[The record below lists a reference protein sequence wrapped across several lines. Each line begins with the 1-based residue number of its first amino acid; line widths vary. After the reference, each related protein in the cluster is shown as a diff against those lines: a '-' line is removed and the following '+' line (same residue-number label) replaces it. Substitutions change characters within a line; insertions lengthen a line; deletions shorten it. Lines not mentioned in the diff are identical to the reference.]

1 LNTLNRVFENEI
13 NIRFQN
19 YYLPSNLSYQ
29 FMQSNSKP
37 TKMNICKPFRLID
50 FKTFDE
56 TLNAVK
62 TGMVGN
68 AADDSSDSDQST
80 DSGKRQFMVQMFGV
94 NEQGNTCSIIVT
106 DFKPFFFLH
115 VGDTS
120 SDWTSGNGRP
130 WDQSVANA
138 FMRDLYV
145 KSGVKW
151 LESQVESAR
160 LVDHHK
166 LYGFSAGKKD
176 RFIQV
181 TFHNQGAFNRM
192 KNMWYRKDANGSRR
206 LITLPFRGT
215 DVSIYE
221 SNIPPLLRYFHIK
234 NVSPSGWVN
243 VQYNR
248 AYKPTN
254 KSTTCTFEC
263 ICLSSQV
270 LPLPEKETRV
280 PYKIMSFD
288 IEASSSHGDF
298 PLPQKTYKKL
308 AQHLVDAFFKYSECA
323 KTVSPETVVD
333 LIRQVVIAGFGYGT
347 FEDVDLVYPK
357 RVPTESR
364 VLSTIE
370 LLLKTPLQNMHK
382 IKTED
387 EEDKTAILTIGAMFD
402 KMRNADKFV
411 NGGGVAKGDGSD
423 DDSDAGGEDADC
435 AEEDA
440 VSEYDDDD
448 NYSMEYESS
457 VKVAKNCSIIDLLLS
472 DKYNRDA
479 KITRVDEALTQLFPP
494 LKGDEVT
501 FIGSTFMRCGE
512 PEPYLNHCF
521 VVGTCDPVEGACI
534 ETATTERE
542 MLMQWTDLVNSE
554 NPDIIIGYNIFGFD
568 YEFMFRRAIEND
580 CTKTFLLLS
589 RKIGEMCVKD
599 QGFHKDAPIDIEHTT
614 IALASGDYDLKFIKM
629 TGRLQVD
636 MYMYLRREYNFG
648 SYKLDDMA
656 SYFISDDIK
665 RIEVVHDGHEQM
677 QPVTHLYPNGE
688 MQTVTHLYPNG
699 EMQTV
704 THLYSKNLMGLHV
717 GDFIHVEIT
726 SFTSD
731 YYAGGQK
738 FIVEDILRDQPLDE
752 KTRTNIIVIKGDHS
766 ELRSYKS
773 IKWGMAKDDV
783 TPQDI
788 FRLTNGTASDRARV
802 AKYCLQDCNL
812 VHHLMNKTD
821 VLTGYVEMSSICS
834 VPISFLVF
842 RGQGIKL
849 TSYVAKK
856 CRAKDTL
863 MPDLEKSGGNEG
875 YEGAIVLPPK
885 CSMYMD
891 NPVACVDYASLY
903 PSSMI
908 SQNFSH
914 DSKVWTREY
923 DLEGKLLR
931 QTGEIDRN
939 TGKYKYDELPGYEYI
954 DIEFDTFRYVRRTP
968 TSAATKTKCG
978 KKVCRWAQFPDSR
991 KGIMPSILEE
1001 LLKARSDT
1009 RKKAKTE
1016 PDPFMQNVLDKRQLG
1031 YKVTANSLYGQCG
1044 AKTSSF
1050 YEKDVAASTTAT
1062 GRMMII
1068 YARRIIEE
1076 VYGNR
1081 EYDTECHGP
1090 VLTKAEYVYG
1100 DSVASYTPVYVR
1112 VNEGPLTVCTIESL
1126 AEKYGTP
1133 VGWVKCEEPGK
1144 QSKEFC
1150 EMREGIETWTDKG
1163 WTRLHRVIRHTL
1175 ASHKKMI
1182 RVLTHTGLVD
1192 VTDDHSLLREDGT
1205 EISPKEVKVG
1215 DSLMHGSLPGSISKP
1230 SDISENEAKIMG
1242 FFFGDGSCGEYSC
1255 PSGKKC
1261 SWALNNASMERIE
1274 YYLGLCREVYPD
1286 YDWVYMDTIQ
1296 SSGVYKIS
1304 PRNSSYGSIVDF
1316 VKMYREKLYN
1326 GNAKVIPNEI
1336 MDSPENIRRAFWQ
1349 GLYDADGDKDVNG
1362 YCRIDQKNQIS
1373 AAHIAWLAQSIG
1385 YKTSINTRSDKDN
1398 IYRITMT
1405 TKKQRLSPDAIK
1417 KMHEIPYEGYVYDL
1431 TTDNHHFAAGIGNLI
1446 VHNTDSVFFTF
1457 NLEDPKTGEKVRGP
1471 KALEMTI
1478 EIAQDAA
1485 ALCTRFL
1492 KPPMELSYEKTL
1504 MPFILLKKKR
1514 YVGMLY
1520 ETDPKKG
1527 KLKYMGLSIKRR
1539 DSCDYLKDV
1548 YGGILNILMKEND
1561 IMKSVEFLNRCLE
1574 ELVAG
1579 RVPMD
1584 KLTITRAL
1592 SSYYKNPQTIAHRVL
1607 ADRIGK
1613 RDPGNKPKPG
1623 DRLKFVFFE
1632 NPAAKLQGEKIEL
1645 PEYIV
1650 SEHLKIDYAHY
1661 ITRQLMKPLQQLY
1674 GLGLEQIWEHQK
1686 KQLAIRTHKK
1696 DVADLRKRFPDQE
1709 TFAKKHDDFC
1719 SKKVKPLL
1727 FDKWLVQLQ
1736 NKKDHAR
1743 EITGFFKPLKT

>member
-1 LNTLNRVFENEI
+1 MN
-13 NIRFQN
+13 Q
-19 YYLPSNLSYQ
+19 
-29 FMQSNSKP
+29 KP
-37 TKMNICKPFRLID
+37 TKMNAGKAFRLID

-56 TLNAVK
+56 TLSTIKSGSGGSPEQSSEEEVSVS
-62 TGMVGN
+62 GS
-68 AADDSSDSDQST
+68 DSSQT
-80 DSGKRQFMVQMFGV
+80 YEPRKFMIQMFGV
-94 NEQGNTCSIIVT
+94 NEQGQTCSITVH
-106 DFKPFFFLH
+106 DFSPFFFLR
-115 VGDTS
+115 VGD
-120 SDWTSGNGRP
+120 D
-130 WDQSVANA
+130 WDQGTVNA
-138 FMRDLYV
+138 FMRELYAS
-145 KSGVKW
+145 SGLKW
-151 LESQVESAR
+151 LEKQVESAQI
-160 LVDHHK
+160 VQYHK

-176 RFIQV
+176 RFIQII
-181 TFHNQGAFNRM
+181 FNNQNAFNRM
-192 KNMWYRKDANGSRR
+192 KGLWYKKDANGNRR
-206 LITLPFRGT
+206 LITIPFRGIR
-215 DVSIYE
+215 VEIYE
-221 SNIPPLLRYFHIK
+221 SNIPPLLRYFHLK

-243 VQYNR
+243 VLFNR
-248 AYKPTN
+248 AYKPSAR
-254 KSTTCTFEC
+254 STTCTYEYVC
-263 ICLSSQV
+263 SHKHV
-270 LPLPEKETRV
+270 LALPEKETRV

-308 AQHLVDAFFKYSECA
+308 AQSLVDAFLRNFAVPDAAAPSMVA
-323 KTVSPETVVD
+323 Q
-333 LIRQVVIAGFGYGT
+333 LIKKVIAAAFAYDS
-347 FEDVDLVYPK
+347 FDDVDLVYPK
-357 RVPTESR
+357 RPPSKQR
-364 VLSTIE
+364 VLNTIDI
-370 LLLKTPLQNMHK
+370 LLQTPLLNVDK
-382 IKTED
+382 IRVDDED
-387 EEDKTAILTIGAMFD
+387 EDKSRLLTIGALFD
-402 KMRNADKFV
+402 KLRADKNFGS
-411 NGGGVAKGDGSD
+411 GGGGGGEDSD
-423 DDSDAGGEDADC
+423 DDSVVADLDIGGADE
-435 AEEDA
+435 AEEESA
-440 VSEYDDDD
+440 SGMGPTAAEYQSEIRVSKTCT
-448 NYSMEYESS
+448 
-457 VKVAKNCSIIDLLLS
+457 VIDLLVS
-472 DKYNRDA
+472 DKYTRDA
-479 KITRVDEALTQLFPP
+479 KITRIDEALTRLFPA

-501 FIGSTFMRCGE
+501 FVGSTFMRYGE
-512 PEPYLNHCF
+512 PEPYLNHCL
-521 VVGTCDPVEGACI
+521 VVGSCDAVEGAVI
-534 ETATTERE
+534 ESAETERE
-542 MLMQWTDLVNSE
+542 LLVRWTEMVGKE

-568 YEFMFRRAIEND
+568 YEFMFRRALETG
-580 CTKTFLLLS
+580 CERLFLNLS
-589 RKIGEMCVKD
+589 RRIGELCVKESFAKPGD
-599 QGFHKDAPIDIEHTT
+599 SNPPPLDIEHTT
-614 IALASGDYDLKFIKM
+614 IALASGDYDLKYIKM
-629 TGRLQVD
+629 AGRLQID

-665 RIEVVHDGHEQM
+665 RVEVVYDADVADGTDEGAE
-677 QPVTHLYPNGE
+677 PF
-688 MQTVTHLYPNG
+688 
-699 EMQTV
+699 

-731 YYAGGQK
+731 YYADGRK
-738 FIVEDILRDQPLDE
+738 FVVERILLDQPLDDS
-752 KTRTNIIVIKGDHS
+752 KPADDNKNRINVIVIRGNHS
-766 ELRSYKS
+766 GLCAHKN

-788 FRLTNGTASDRARV
+788 FRLTKGDAMDRARV
-802 AKYCLQDCNL
+802 AKYCIQDCNL
-812 VHHLMNKTD
+812 VHHLLNKVD

-923 DLEGKLLR
+923 DLDGKLLKER
-931 QTGEIDRN
+931 GEKCDDPKDPQY
-939 TGKYKYDELPGYEYI
+939 GKYKYDELPGYQYI
-954 DIEFDTFRYVRRTP
+954 DIEFDTFRYVRKTP
-968 TSAATKTKCG
+968 TSAAVKTKCG
-978 KKVCRWAQFPDSR
+978 KMVCRWAQFPDNK

-1062 GRMMII
+1062 GRMMIT

-1076 VYGNR
+1076 VYGNYV
-1081 EYDTECHGP
+1081 YDTQSHGP

-1112 VNEGPLTVCTIESL
+1112 TMDGPLDICTIESL
-1126 AEKYGTP
+1126 AEKYG
-1133 VGWVKCEEPGK
+1133 VESGWRQCLEPGK
-1144 QSKEFC
+1144 QTKEVC
-1150 EMREGIETWTDKG
+1150 EMREGVLTWTERG
-1163 WTRLHRVIRHTL
+1163 WTRLHRVIRHAL
-1175 ASHKKMI
+1175 APHKKMV

-1205 EISPKEVKVG
+1205 EISPNQARIGTRLLHSHIPIANIPREEIVNKE
-1215 DSLMHGSLPGSISKP
+1215 
-1230 SDISENEAKIMG
+1230 
-1242 FFFGDGSCGEYSC
+1242 CEYFS
-1255 PSGKKC
+1255 
-1261 SWALNNASMERIE
+1261 N
-1274 YYLGLCREVYPD
+1274 
-1286 YDWVYMDTIQ
+1286 DWVYLSTLAAVARRSGMQFRIAESEEDGNGNSVFSLKTQHQFSNTTNEIQ
-1296 SSGVYKIS
+1296 SM
-1304 PRNSSYGSIVDF
+1304 R
-1316 VKMYREKLYN
+1316 
-1326 GNAKVIPNEI
+1326 
-1336 MDSPENIRRAFWQ
+1336 
-1349 GLYDADGDKDVNG
+1349 
-1362 YCRIDQKNQIS
+1362 
-1373 AAHIAWLAQSIG
+1373 
-1385 YKTSINTRSDKDN
+1385 
-1398 IYRITMT
+1398 
-1405 TKKQRLSPDAIK
+1405 
-1417 KMHEIPYEGYVYDL
+1417 EIPYAGYVYDL
-1431 TTDNHHFAAGIGNLI
+1431 TTENHHFSAGIGNI
-1446 VHNTDSVFFTF
+1446 VVHNTDSVFFTF

-1574 ELVAG
+1574 ELVQG

-1632 NPAAKLQGEKIEL
+1632 NPAAKLQGDKIEL

-1650 SEHLKIDYAHY
+1650 SENLKIDYTHY

-1674 GLGLEQIWEHQK
+1674 GLGLEQIWENQK
-1686 KQLAIRTHKK
+1686 KPLAIKSHKK
-1696 DVADLRKRFPDQE
+1696 EIGELRKKYPDQE
-1709 TFAKKHDDFC
+1709 TFAKKHDEFC

-1727 FDKWLVQLQ
+1727 FDKWLMQIQ
-1736 NKKDHAR
+1736 NQKNNAR
-1743 EITGFFKPLKT
+1743 DISTFFIRTNPA

>member
-1 LNTLNRVFENEI
+1 
-13 NIRFQN
+13 
-19 YYLPSNLSYQ
+19 
-29 FMQSNSKP
+29 
-37 TKMNICKPFRLID
+37 MNVGKPFRLID
-50 FKTFDE
+50 FKTFDA
-56 TLNAVK
+56 TLSYVK
-62 TGMVGN
+62 YGIQSGSEG
-68 AADDSSDSDQST
+68 DDSSAEQQV
-80 DSGKRQFMVQMFGV
+80 KEPNVFMIQMFGV
-94 NEQGNTCSIIVT
+94 NEQGQTCSITVH
-106 DFKPFFFLH
+106 DFNPFFFVR
-115 VGDTS
+115 VGDN
-120 SDWTSGNGRP
+120 WTQAHANSFLQNLCVTNKMP
-130 WDQSVANA
+130 WLQKQIV
-138 FMRDLYV
+138 
-145 KSGVKW
+145 
-151 LESQVESAR
+151 SATI
-160 LVDHHK
+160 VQYNK

-176 RFIQV
+176 RFIQIV
-181 TFHNQGAFNRM
+181 FKNQNAFNRL
-192 KNMWYRKDANGSRR
+192 KGLWYKKDAAGNRR
-206 LITLPFRGT
+206 LIRVPFADT
-215 DVSIYE
+215 YTEIYE
-221 SNIPPLLRYFHIK
+221 SNIPPLLRFFHLK

-243 VQYNR
+243 IMFNR
-248 AYKPTN
+248 AHKTSPQ
-254 KSTTCTFEC
+254 TTSCTYEYV
-263 ICLSSQV
+263 SSQKHIAAI
-270 LPLPEKETRV
+270 PDKETRV

-298 PLPQKTYKKL
+298 PLPQKTYKRL
-308 AQHLVDAFFKYSECA
+308 AQSLVDIFLKNFADTKTANPATVAALIKRVMATAFGQA
-323 KTVSPETVVD
+323 TLD
-333 LIRQVVIAGFGYGT
+333 
-347 FEDVDLVYPK
+347 DVDLVYPK
-357 RVPTESR
+357 RTPTKER
-364 VLSTIE
+364 IANLVEI
-370 LLLKTPLQNMHK
+370 LLNTPLDDM
-382 IKTED
+382 D
-387 EEDKTAILTIGAMFD
+387 RLEEDGEDKKQLLSIGAIFD
-402 KMRNADKFV
+402 KMRTAEA
-411 NGGGVAKGDGSD
+411 GGGGGED
-423 DDSDAGGEDADC
+423 DDSDAEAEAEALDDAD
-435 AEEDA
+435 EDSRGGGGGGYR
-440 VSEYDDDD
+440 SEVRV
-448 NYSMEYESS
+448 ERT
-457 VKVAKNCSIIDLLLS
+457 CTIIDLLIS
-472 DKYNRDA
+472 EKYTRDA
-479 KITRVDEALTQLFPP
+479 KITRVDEALTLLFPP

-501 FIGSTFMRCGE
+501 FVGSTFMLCGE
-512 PEPYLNHCF
+512 KEPYMNHCF
-521 VVGTCDPVEGACI
+521 AVGDCDPVDGAVI
-534 ETATTERE
+534 ETAKTERE
-542 MLMQWTDLVNSE
+542 MLIRWTELVCRE

-568 YEFMFRRAIEND
+568 YEFMFRRAMETG
-580 CTKTFLLLS
+580 CERAFLQLS
-589 RKIGEMCVKD
+589 RKLGEMCIKESFARE
-599 QGFHKDAPIDIEHTT
+599 GEREAPLDIEHTT
-614 IALASGDYDLKFIKM
+614 IALASGDYDLKYIKM
-629 TGRLQVD
+629 SGRLQVD

-665 RIEVVHDGHEQM
+665 QLRVVHDSDGSIE
-677 QPVTHLYPNGE
+677 
-688 MQTVTHLYPNG
+688 
-699 EMQTV
+699 

-717 GDFIHVEIT
+717 GDFIHIEIT

-738 FIVEDILRDQPLDE
+738 FIVQDIMLNQPLDAE
-752 KTRTNIIVIKGDHS
+752 NPDGPKTNVVVIKGDHS
-766 ELRSYKS
+766 ALNGHKN

-783 TPQDI
+783 SPQDI
-788 FRLTNGTASDRARV
+788 FRLSKGTAAEKARV
-802 AKYCLQDCNL
+802 AKYCIQDCNL
-812 VHHLMNKTD
+812 VHHLLNKVD

-863 MPDLEKSGGNEG
+863 MPDLEKSGANEG

-923 DLEGKLLR
+923 DLEGNLIGE
-931 QTGEIDRN
+931 TGEKDPK
-939 TGKYKYDELPGYEYI
+939 TGLYKYDNLPEFQYI
-954 DIEFDTFRYVRRTP
+954 DIEFDTFRYVRKTP
-968 TSAATKTKCG
+968 TSAAVKTKCG
-978 KKVCRWAQFPDSR
+978 KKVCRWAQFPDR

-1044 AKTSSF
+1044 AKTSTF

-1076 VYGNR
+1076 VYGDY
-1081 EYDTECHGP
+1081 EYDTKCYGP

-1112 VNEGPLTVCTIESL
+1112 LDGSDLDICTIESL
-1126 AEKYGTP
+1126 AEKYGTGR
-1133 VGWVKCEEPGK
+1133 GWVKCEEPGK
-1144 QSKEFC
+1144 QTKEFC
-1150 EMREGIETWTDKG
+1150 EMRPGIETWTEKG
-1163 WTRLHRVIRHTL
+1163 WTKLHRVIRHAL
-1175 ASHKKMI
+1175 ASHKKMV

-1205 EISPKEVKVG
+1205 EVSPKEVKVG
-1215 DSLMHGSLPGSISKP
+1215 TPLLHSHIDWSCSSYSDFSKY
-1230 SDISENEAKIMG
+1230 SN
-1242 FFFGDGSCGEYSC
+1242 DGIYYSNDWVNLATIAAAAQQN
-1255 PSGKKC
+1255 G
-1261 SWALNNASMERIE
+1261 LQIRIE
-1274 YYLGLCREVYPD
+1274 VHYGSVFSLKIQKQFNHNTPTTE
-1286 YDWVYMDTIQ
+1286 IQ
-1296 SSGVYKIS
+1296 SI
-1304 PRNSSYGSIVDF
+1304 
-1316 VKMYREKLYN
+1316 RE
-1326 GNAKVIPNEI
+1326 
-1336 MDSPENIRRAFWQ
+1336 
-1349 GLYDADGDKDVNG
+1349 
-1362 YCRIDQKNQIS
+1362 
-1373 AAHIAWLAQSIG
+1373 IA
-1385 YKTSINTRSDKDN
+1385 
-1398 IYRITMT
+1398 
-1405 TKKQRLSPDAIK
+1405 
-1417 KMHEIPYEGYVYDL
+1417 YEGHVYDL
-1431 TTDNHHFAAGIGNLI
+1431 TTENHHFAAGIGNLI

-1457 NLEDPKTGEKVRGP
+1457 NLEDPKTGEKVRGQ

-1574 ELVAG
+1574 ELVQG

-1584 KLTITRAL
+1584 KLAITRAL

-1632 NPAAKLQGEKIEL
+1632 NPDAKLQGDKIEL

-1650 SEHLKIDYAHY
+1650 ANGLKIDYAHY
-1661 ITRQLMKPLQQLY
+1661 IVRQLMKPMQQLY
-1674 GLGLEQIWEHQK
+1674 GLGLEQIWEKQK
-1686 KQLAIRTHKK
+1686 KPLAIRTHKK
-1696 DVADLRKRFPDQE
+1696 EVQELRKKFPDQE

-1727 FDKWLVQLQ
+1727 FDKWLNQLQ
-1736 NKKDHAR
+1736 NQRNNLQD
-1743 EITGFFKPLKT
+1743 ISSFFIKSK

>member
-1 LNTLNRVFENEI
+1 MQLN
-13 NIRFQN
+13 
-19 YYLPSNLSYQ
+19 SNTS
-29 FMQSNSKP
+29 
-37 TKMNICKPFRLID
+37 KMNASKVIICKPFRLID

-62 TGMVGN
+62 TGTTCGGS
-68 AADDSSDSDQST
+68 DDSDSETSVS
-80 DSGKRQFMVQMFGV
+80 SGENKRQFMVQMFGV

-115 VGDTS
+115 VGD
-120 SDWTSGNGRP
+120 N

-138 FMRDLYV
+138 FMRDLYA

-151 LESQVESAR
+151 LESQVDSAR

-192 KNMWYRKDANGSRR
+192 KNLWYRKDANGSRK
-206 LITLPFRGT
+206 LITLPFRGIE
-215 DVSIYE
+215 VSIYE

-234 NVSPSGWVN
+234 NISPSGWVN

-308 AQHLVDAFFKYSECA
+308 AQHLVDALFRHSEYA
-323 KTVSPETVVD
+323 KTISPEIVADLVRHVV
-333 LIRQVVIAGFGYGT
+333 VAGFGYGT
-347 FEDVDLVYPK
+347 FDDVDIVYPK

-364 VLSTIE
+364 VKNTIE

-382 IKTED
+382 IQTD
-387 EEDKTAILTIGAMFD
+387 DTEDKTALLTIGAMFD
-402 KMRNADKFV
+402 KMRNSDKNA
-411 NGGGVAKGDGSD
+411 NGGGGGAKGDGSD
-423 DDSDAGGEDADC
+423 DESDAGDAD
-435 AEEDA
+435 EPDEPDYEDE
-440 VSEYDDDD
+440 SDYF
-448 NYSMEYESS
+448 MTYESS
-457 VKVAKNCSIIDLLLS
+457 VKVAKDCTIIDLLLS

-501 FIGSTFMRCGE
+501 FIGSTFMRYGE

-568 YEFMFRRAIEND
+568 YEFMFRRALEND

-599 QGFHKDAPIDIEHTT
+599 NGFQYIGAASKNNATRKDSPMDIEHTT

-665 RIEVVHDGHEQM
+665 RVEIVHETNDGHDSS
-677 QPVTHLYPNGE
+677 
-688 MQTVTHLYPNG
+688 NG

-766 ELRSYKS
+766 ALRSHKS

-788 FRLTNGTASDRARV
+788 FRLTKGTASDRARV

-856 CRAKDTL
+856 CRAKNTL

-939 TGKYKYDELPGYEYI
+939 TGKYRYDELPGYEYI
-954 DIEFDTFRYVRRTP
+954 DIEFDTFRYVRKTP
-968 TSAATKTKCG
+968 TSAAVKTKCG

-1100 DSVASYTPVYVR
+1100 DSVANYTPVYVR

-1163 WTRLHRVIRHTL
+1163 WTRLHRVIRHAL

-1215 DSLMHGSLPGSISKP
+1215 TKLLH
-1230 SDISENEAKIMG
+1230 
-1242 FFFGDGSCGEYSC
+1242 C
-1255 PSGKKC
+1255 
-1261 SWALNNASMERIE
+1261 
-1274 YYLGLCREVYPD
+1274 
-1286 YDWVYMDTIQ
+1286 
-1296 SSGVYKIS
+1296 
-1304 PRNSSYGSIVDF
+1304 
-1316 VKMYREKLYN
+1316 KMPIN
-1326 GNAKVIPNEI
+1326 
-1336 MDSPENIRRAFWQ
+1336 ENIYVQ
-1349 GLYDADGDKDVNG
+1349 NELKYDTQLEAAKAYVHLQCSKMITETIGGKFKFVN
-1362 YCRIDQKNQIS
+1362 RP
-1373 AAHIAWLAQSIG
+1373 IASLESNRVLGIR
-1385 YKTSINTRSDKDN
+1385 KI
-1398 IYRITMT
+1398 
-1405 TKKQRLSPDAIK
+1405 
-1417 KMHEIPYEGYVYDL
+1417 HYEGYVYDL

-1520 ETDPKKG
+1520 ETDPRKG

-1709 TFAKKHDDFC
+1709 VFAKKHDDFC

-1736 NKKDHAR
+1736 NQKDHAR
-1743 EITGFFKPLKT
+1743 EITGFFKPMKK

>member
-1 LNTLNRVFENEI
+1 
-13 NIRFQN
+13 
-19 YYLPSNLSYQ
+19 
-29 FMQSNSKP
+29 
-37 TKMNICKPFRLID
+37 MNVGKPFRLID
-50 FKTFDE
+50 FKTFDD

-62 TGMVGN
+62 SGGSS
-68 AADDSSDSDQST
+68 DSSDPESAEDEDVS
-80 DSGKRQFMVQMFGV
+80 SSSSRQFMVQMFGV
-94 NEQGNTCSIIVT
+94 NEQGQTCSIIVH

-115 VGDTS
+115 VGD
-120 SDWTSGNGRP
+120 N
-130 WDQSVANA
+130 WDQSTANA
-138 FMRDLYV
+138 FMRDLYA
-145 KSGVKW
+145 KSSVKW
-151 LESQVESAR
+151 LKTQVESVK

-166 LYGFSAGKKD
+166 LYGFSAGKKE
-176 RFIQV
+176 RFIQIV
-181 TFHNQGAFNRM
+181 FNNQNAFNRM
-192 KNMWYRKDANGSRR
+192 KNMWYHKDTAGNRR
-206 LITLPFRGT
+206 LITHPYRGT
-215 DVSIYE
+215 EVSIYE

-234 NVSPSGWVN
+234 NISPSGWVS

-248 AYKPTN
+248 AYKPST
-254 KSTTCTFEC
+254 KSTTCTFEF
-263 ICLSSQV
+263 ICSSSQ
-270 LPLPEKETRV
+270 LSPLPEKETRV

-308 AQHLVDAFFKYSECA
+308 AQHLVDAFLRNFSDA
-323 KTVSPETVVD
+323 RSASPDMVAT
-333 LIRQVVIAGFGYGT
+333 LIKQVVLTGFGYAA
-347 FEDVDLVYPK
+347 FDDVDLVYPK
-357 RVPTESR
+357 RPPSKSR
-364 VLSTIE
+364 VDNTLEI
-370 LLLKTPLQNMHK
+370 LLKTPLDNMHK

-387 EEDKTAILTIGAMFD
+387 EEDKSKLLTIGAMFD
-402 KMRNADKFV
+402 KMRESDKFAAA
-411 NGGGVAKGDGSD
+411 GESD
-423 DDSDAGGEDADC
+423 DDSDAEKDPSRDRDQDPDPDPDQDEDYEDA
-435 AEEDA
+435 EEFA
-440 VSEYDDDD
+440 YQSAIKVS
-448 NYSMEYESS
+448 
-457 VKVAKNCSIIDLLLS
+457 KTCTIIDLLVS
-472 DKYNRDA
+472 DKYTRDA
-479 KITRVDEALTQLFPP
+479 KITRIDEALTQLLPP

-501 FIGSTFMRCGE
+501 FIGSTFMRYGDVD
-512 PEPYLNHCF
+512 PYLNHCF
-521 VVGTCDPVEGACI
+521 VVGSCDQVTGVQI
-534 ETATTERE
+534 ETAETERD
-542 MLMQWTDLVNSE
+542 MLVRWTSLVNTE

-568 YEFMFRRAIEND
+568 YEFMFRRAIETN
-580 CTKTFLLLS
+580 CTKLFLLLS
-589 RKIGEMCVKD
+589 RRVGELCVKD
-599 QGFHKDAPIDIEHTT
+599 ANYGNNSNPNSESAMDIEHTK
-614 IALASGDYDLKFIKM
+614 IALASGDYDLKYIKQ
-629 TGRLQVD
+629 TGRLQID

-665 RIEVVHDGHEQM
+665 RVEVVHDTADTNGSV
-677 QPVTHLYPNGE
+677 PAVVT
-688 MQTVTHLYPNG
+688 
-699 EMQTV
+699 

-731 YYAGGQK
+731 YYDGGKK
-738 FIVEDILRDQPLDE
+738 FVVADILLNQPADPLVVDGP
-752 KTRTNIIVIKGDHS
+752 KTNIIVICGDHS
-766 ELRSYKS
+766 ALRSHNN

-788 FRLTNGTASDRARV
+788 FRLTKGSAADRALI
-802 AKYCLQDCNL
+802 AKYCIQDCNL
-812 VHHLMNKTD
+812 VHHLMNKVD
-821 VLTGYVEMSSICS
+821 VLTGYVEMASICS

-923 DLEGKLLR
+923 DLDGTLLR
-931 QTGEIDRN
+931 ETGEKCWDKSDPRY
-939 TGKYKYDELPGYEYI
+939 GKYKYDELPEFEYI
-954 DIEFDTFRYVRRTP
+954 DIEFDTFKYVRKTP
-968 TSAATKTKCG
+968 TSAAVKTKCG
-978 KKVCRWAQFPDSR
+978 KKVCRWAQFPDSK

-1081 EYDTECHGP
+1081 EYDTKCHGP

-1112 VNEGPLTVCTIESL
+1112 STGDNMDICTIESL
-1126 AEKYGTP
+1126 AEKYGTER
-1133 VGWVKCEEPGK
+1133 GWVRSDEKGK

-1150 EMREGIETWTDKG
+1150 EMREGVETWTEKG

-1175 ASHKKMI
+1175 APHKKMM
-1182 RVLTHTGLVD
+1182 RVITDTGIVD
-1192 VTDDHSLLREDGT
+1192 VTDDHSLLLANGT
-1205 EISPKEVKVG
+1205 EISPKDVGVG
-1215 DSLMHGSLPGSISKP
+1215 DSLLHCTIDGDLNHNFKFEFDCEYFSNDWIYLSNLAVIAQQCGMGIR
-1230 SDISENEAKIMG
+1230 ISEE
-1242 FFFGDGSCGEYSC
+1242 GSVFS
-1255 PSGKKC
+1255 
-1261 SWALNNASMERIE
+1261 LNIHKRLNDEK
-1274 YYLGLCREVYPD
+1274 EV
-1286 YDWVYMDTIQ
+1286 
-1296 SSGVYKIS
+1296 
-1304 PRNSSYGSIVDF
+1304 
-1316 VKMYREKLYN
+1316 
-1326 GNAKVIPNEI
+1326 
-1336 MDSPENIRRAFWQ
+1336 
-1349 GLYDADGDKDVNG
+1349 DADNTAVK
-1362 YCRIDQKNQIS
+1362 S
-1373 AAHIAWLAQSIG
+1373 IA
-1385 YKTSINTRSDKDN
+1385 
-1398 IYRITMT
+1398 
-1405 TKKQRLSPDAIK
+1405 
-1417 KMHEIPYEGYVYDL
+1417 EIPYSGYVYDL
-1431 TTDNHHFAAGIGNLI
+1431 TTDNHHFSAGIGNMV

-1520 ETDPKKG
+1520 ETDPNKG

-1548 YGGILNILMKEND
+1548 YGGILNILMKENN
-1561 IMKSVEFLNRCLE
+1561 IIKSIEFLNRCLE

-1584 KLTITRAL
+1584 KLMITRAL

-1607 ADRIGK
+1607 ADRIAK

-1623 DRLKFVFFE
+1623 DRLKFVFFD
-1632 NPAAKLQGEKIEL
+1632 NPSAKLQGDKIEL
-1645 PEYIV
+1645 PEYIIAAN
-1650 SEHLKIDYAHY
+1650 LKIDYAHY

-1686 KQLAIRTHKK
+1686 KPHAIRDHKR
-1696 DVADLRKRFPDQE
+1696 DIADLRKKFPDQE
-1709 TFAKKHDDFC
+1709 IFAKKHDEFC

-1736 NKKDHAR
+1736 NKKDNAR
-1743 EITGFFKPLKT
+1743 EITGFFMPVKK

>member
-1 LNTLNRVFENEI
+1 
-13 NIRFQN
+13 
-19 YYLPSNLSYQ
+19 
-29 FMQSNSKP
+29 
-37 TKMNICKPFRLID
+37 MNISKPFRLID

-62 TGMVGN
+62 SGAPSGS
-68 AADDSSDSDQST
+68 DDSSSDGST
-80 DSGKRQFMVQMFGV
+80 TSNLRQFMVQMFGV
-94 NEQGNTCSIIVT
+94 NEQGQTCSIIVH

-115 VGDTS
+115 VGD
-120 SDWTSGNGRP
+120 N
-130 WDQSVANA
+130 WDQSVANG
-138 FMRDLYV
+138 FMRDLYA

-151 LESQVESAR
+151 LESQVESVR
-160 LVDHHK
+160 IVDHHK
-166 LYGFSAGKKD
+166 LYGFSAGKKE

-181 TFHNQGAFNRM
+181 TFHNQSAFNRM
-192 KNMWYRKDANGSRR
+192 KNLWYRKDQSGNRR
-206 LITLPFRGT
+206 LITQPFRG
-215 DVSIYE
+215 VEVAIYE

-254 KSTTCTFEC
+254 PSTTCTFEC
-263 ICLSSQV
+263 ICSSSQIA
-270 LPLPEKETRV
+270 PMPEKETRV

-308 AQHLVDAFFKYSECA
+308 AQHLVDAYFHMFSDSKS
-323 KTVSPETVVD
+323 VVVD
-333 LIRQVVIAGFGYGT
+333 SVSDLVRNVVMAGFDAT
-347 FEDVDLVYPK
+347 RESSNMTDDVDLVYPK
-357 RVPTESR
+357 RAPSKSR

-370 LLLKTPLQNMHK
+370 LLLKTPLDNMHK

-387 EEDKTAILTIGAMFD
+387 EEDKSKLLTIGAMFD
-402 KMRNADKFV
+402 KMRGGDKFHGTSGAD
-411 NGGGVAKGDGSD
+411 GGDLDD
-423 DDSDAGGEDADC
+423 DDSDAEEPADDLEEQEDSD
-435 AEEDA
+435 D
-440 VSEYDDDD
+440 EYREAA
-448 NYSMEYESS
+448 YQSA
-457 VKVAKNCSIIDLLLS
+457 VKVSRTCTLVELLVS
-472 DKYNRDA
+472 DKYSRDA

-501 FIGSTFMRCGE
+501 FIGSTFMRNGE

-521 VVGTCDPVEGACI
+521 VVGSCDPVDGTTI
-534 ETATTERE
+534 ETTMTERE
-542 MLMQWTDLVNSE
+542 MLVRWTDLVSTE

-589 RKIGEMCVKD
+589 RRIGELCVKD
-599 QGFHKDAPIDIEHTT
+599 QGFRKPGDSSNTDATKSGDSDKEVDIEHTT
-614 IALASGDYDLKFIKM
+614 IALASGDYDLKYIKQ

-665 RIEVVHDGHEQM
+665 RVEA
-677 QPVTHLYPNGE
+677 VTDADSGE
-688 MQTVTHLYPNG
+688 
-699 EMQTV
+699 TV

-731 YYAGGQK
+731 YYDGGRK
-738 FIVEDILRDQPLDE
+738 FVVENILKDQLLDE
-752 KTRTNIIVIKGDHS
+752 KTKTNIIVIRGDHS
-766 ELRSYKS
+766 ALRSHKS

-788 FRLTNGTASDRARV
+788 FRLTKGSSEDRARV
-802 AKYCLQDCNL
+802 AKYCIQDCNL
-812 VHHLMNKTD
+812 VHHLMNKVD

-923 DLEGKLLR
+923 DLEGNLLR
-931 QTGEIDRN
+931 QTGEVDRK
-939 TGKYKYDELPGYEYI
+939 TGKYKYDELPGFEYI

-968 TSAATKTKCG
+968 TSAAVKTKCG

-1062 GRMMII
+1062 GRMMIM

-1112 VNEGPLTVCTIESL
+1112 LDGNDMDICTIESL
-1126 AEKYGTP
+1126 AEKYGTER
-1133 VGWVKCEEPGK
+1133 GWVQCEEPGK
-1144 QSKEFC
+1144 QTKEFC
-1150 EMREGIETWTDKG
+1150 EIREGVETWTEKG
-1163 WTRLHRVIRHTL
+1163 WTKLHRVIRHAL
-1175 ASHKKMI
+1175 ASHKKMVRI
-1182 RVLTHTGLVD
+1182 LTHTGLVD
-1192 VTDDHSLLREDGT
+1192 VTDDHSLLKEDGT
-1205 EISPKEVKVG
+1205 EISPKEVNVG
-1215 DSLMHGSLPGSISKP
+1215 DSLLHSLLPGSISKQ
-1230 SDISENEAKIMG
+1230 SNISENEAKIMG

-1326 GNAKVIPNEI
+1326 GNAKVIPTEI
-1336 MDSPENIRRAFWQ
+1336 MESPENIRRAFWQ
-1349 GLYDADGDKDVNG
+1349 GLYDADGDKDVKG
-1362 YCRIDQKNQIS
+1362 YCRVDQKNQIS

-1405 TKKQRLSPDAIK
+1405 TKKQRLSPVAIK
-1417 KMHEIPYEGYVYDL
+1417 KMGEIPYEGYVYDL
-1431 TTDNHHFAAGIGNLI
+1431 TTENHHFAAGIGNII

-1607 ADRIGK
+1607 ADRIAK

-1645 PEYIV
+1645 PEYIQ
-1650 SEHLKIDYAHY
+1650 SENLKIDYAHY

-1674 GLGLEQIWEHQK
+1674 GLGLEQIWDHQK

-1696 DVADLRKRFPDQE
+1696 EVVELRKKYPDQE

-1736 NKKDHAR
+1736 NQRNNAR
-1743 EITGFFKPLKT
+1743 EITGFFKPLKK

>member
-1 LNTLNRVFENEI
+1 
-13 NIRFQN
+13 
-19 YYLPSNLSYQ
+19 
-29 FMQSNSKP
+29 
-37 TKMNICKPFRLID
+37 MNIGKPFRLID

-62 TGMVGN
+62 TGTPSGS
-68 AADDSSDSDQST
+68 DDSSSDGSSPDSASRL
-80 DSGKRQFMVQMFGV
+80 RQFMVQMFGV
-94 NEQGNTCSIIVT
+94 NEQGQTCSIIVH

-115 VGDTS
+115 VGD
-120 SDWTSGNGRP
+120 N
-130 WDQSVANA
+130 WDQSVANG
-138 FMRDLYV
+138 FMRDLYA

-151 LESQVESAR
+151 LESQVESVR

-166 LYGFSAGKKD
+166 LYGFSAGKKE

-181 TFHNQGAFNRM
+181 TFHNQSAFNRM
-192 KNMWYRKDANGSRR
+192 KNLWYKKDPAGNRR
-206 LITLPFRGT
+206 LVTLPFRGT
-215 DVSIYE
+215 EVAIYE

-254 KSTTCTFEC
+254 PSTTCTFEC
-263 ICLSSQV
+263 ICTSSQV
-270 LPLPEKETRV
+270 SPMPEKETRV

-308 AQHLVDAFFKYSECA
+308 AQHLVDAYFRLFGDQKSVDPN
-323 KTVSPETVVD
+323 TVSDLVRHVVM
-333 LIRQVVIAGFGYGT
+333 AGFDAT
-347 FEDVDLVYPK
+347 RTESNLTDDVDLVYPK
-357 RVPTESR
+357 RTPSKSR
-364 VLSTIE
+364 VVNMIE
-370 LLLKTPLQNMHK
+370 VLLKTPLDNMHK
-382 IKTED
+382 IKPED
-387 EEDKTAILTIGAMFD
+387 EEDKSKLLTIGAMFD
-402 KMRNADKFV
+402 KMRGGDKFH
-411 NGGGVAKGDGSD
+411 GTGGADGGVSD
-423 DDSDAGGEDADC
+423 ADDSDAEEPADDLEEQED
-435 AEEDA
+435 
-440 VSEYDDDD
+440 SDDDD
-448 NYSMEYESS
+448 DYREVAYQSA
-457 VKVAKNCSIIDLLLS
+457 VKVSRTCTLVELLVS

-501 FIGSTFMRCGE
+501 FIGSTFIRNGE

-521 VVGTCDPVEGACI
+521 VVGSCDPVEGAVI

-542 MLMQWTDLVNSE
+542 MLIRWTDLVNSE

-580 CTKTFLLLS
+580 CTKLFLILS
-589 RKIGEMCVKD
+589 RKIGEMCIKD
-599 QGFHKDAPIDIEHTT
+599 QGYQRHGDPDKEIDIEHTT
-614 IALASGDYDLKFIKM
+614 VALASGDYDLKYIKM
-629 TGRLQVD
+629 TGRLQID

-656 SYFISDDIK
+656 SYFISDEIK
-665 RIEVVHDGHEQM
+665 RIEVIRDSDDADGSTM
-677 QPVTHLYPNGE
+677 
-688 MQTVTHLYPNG
+688 
-699 EMQTV
+699 

-731 YYAGGQK
+731 YYDGGRK
-738 FIVEDILRDQPLDE
+738 FVVENILRNQPADPLVPE
-752 KTRTNIIVIKGDHS
+752 GPKTNIIVIRGDHS
-766 ELRSYKS
+766 ALRSYKN

-788 FRLTNGTASDRARV
+788 FRLTKGSSADRARV
-802 AKYCLQDCNL
+802 AKYCIQDCNL
-812 VHHLMNKTD
+812 VHHLFNKVD

-834 VPISFLVF
+834 VPISYLVF

-914 DSKVWTREY
+914 DSKVWTKEY
-923 DLEGKLLR
+923 DLEGNLLR
-931 QTGEIDRN
+931 QTGEVDRK
-939 TGKYKYDELPGYEYI
+939 TGKYKYDELPGFEYI
-954 DIEFDTFRYVRRTP
+954 DIEFDTFRYVRKTP
-968 TSAATKTKCG
+968 TSAAVKTKCG
-978 KKVCRWAQFPDSR
+978 TKVCRWAQFPDSR

-1062 GRMMII
+1062 GRMMIT

-1100 DSVASYTPVYVR
+1100 DSVANYTPVYVR
-1112 VNEGPLTVCTIESL
+1112 SNGDNMDICTIESL
-1126 AEKYGTP
+1126 AEKYGTERGCDGSDSKNESQNRKIFQRNDDEGG
-1133 VGWVKCEEPGK
+1133 VSKGKWTKCDEPGK
-1144 QSKEFC
+1144 QTKEFC
-1150 EMREGIETWTDKG
+1150 EMREGVETWTDKG
-1163 WTRLHRVIRHTL
+1163 WTKLHRVIRHAL
-1175 ASHKKMI
+1175 APNKKI
-1182 RVLTHTGLVD
+1182 VRILTHTGLVD
-1192 VTDDHSLLREDGT
+1192 VTDDHSLLKEDGT

-1215 DSLMHGSLPGSISKP
+1215 DSLLHCPLPVEYRKPGNNILYSKLF
-1230 SDISENEAKIMG
+1230 DTQLEAANAFAQCSHLCVIIEVAIDYETQKFCIVNRSAVR
-1242 FFFGDGSCGEYSC
+1242 DQSTNTV
-1255 PSGKKC
+1255 KC
-1261 SWALNNASMERIE
+1261 MR
-1274 YYLGLCREVYPD
+1274 
-1286 YDWVYMDTIQ
+1286 
-1296 SSGVYKIS
+1296 
-1304 PRNSSYGSIVDF
+1304 
-1316 VKMYREKLYN
+1316 
-1326 GNAKVIPNEI
+1326 
-1336 MDSPENIRRAFWQ
+1336 
-1349 GLYDADGDKDVNG
+1349 
-1362 YCRIDQKNQIS
+1362 
-1373 AAHIAWLAQSIG
+1373 
-1385 YKTSINTRSDKDN
+1385 
-1398 IYRITMT
+1398 
-1405 TKKQRLSPDAIK
+1405 
-1417 KMHEIPYEGYVYDL
+1417 EIPYEGYVYDL
-1431 TTDNHHFAAGIGNLI
+1431 TTDNHHFAAGIGNII

-1584 KLTITRAL
+1584 KLMITRAL

-1607 ADRIGK
+1607 ADRIAK

-1645 PEYIV
+1645 PEYIQ
-1650 SEHLKIDYAHY
+1650 SENLKIDYAHY

-1696 DVADLRKRFPDQE
+1696 EVAELRKKYPDQE

-1727 FDKWLVQLQ
+1727 FDKWLTQLQ
-1736 NKKDHAR
+1736 NQRNNAR
-1743 EITGFFKPLKT
+1743 EITGFFKPLKK

>member
-1 LNTLNRVFENEI
+1 
-13 NIRFQN
+13 
-19 YYLPSNLSYQ
+19 
-29 FMQSNSKP
+29 MQSKKP
-37 TKMNICKPFRLID
+37 TKMSVNKTFRLID

-56 TLNAVK
+56 SLSAIKSGT
-62 TGMVGN
+62 TSGS
-68 AADDSSDSDQST
+68 DSASDSDGSSSST
-80 DSGKRQFMVQMFGV
+80 KRQFMVQMFGV
-94 NEQGNTCSIIVT
+94 NEQGQTCSMIVH
-106 DFKPFFFLH
+106 DYKPFFFLH
-115 VGDTS
+115 VGDK
-120 SDWTSGNGRP
+120 
-130 WDQSVANA
+130 WDQSIVNA
-138 FMRDLYV
+138 FMRQLYA

-151 LESQVESAR
+151 LESQVDSAH
-160 LVDHHK
+160 LVDYHK

-176 RFIQV
+176 RFIRI
-181 TFHNQGAFNRM
+181 TFHNQAAFNRM
-192 KNMWYRKDANGSRR
+192 KNMWYSKNAAGNRQLTTISFNN
-206 LITLPFRGT
+206 TE
-215 DVSIYE
+215 VSIYE

-234 NVSPSGWVN
+234 NISPSGWVS
-243 VQYNR
+243 VQYNK
-248 AYKPTN
+248 AYKPSTQT
-254 KSTTCTFEC
+254 TTCTFEC
-263 ICLSSQV
+263 ICPSSYIT
-270 LPLPEKETRV
+270 PLPEKETRV

-308 AQHLVDAFFKYSECA
+308 AQHLVDAYLRA
-323 KTVSPETVVD
+323 DIDSPEETAD
-333 LIRQVVIAGFGYGT
+333 LIRNVVMTGFGYGK
-347 FEDVDLVYPK
+347 FDDVDIVYPK
-357 RVPTESR
+357 REVTR
-364 VLSTIE
+364 ARIANMIE
-370 LLLKTPLQNMHK
+370 ALLNTPLQNMNK
-382 IKTED
+382 VKTDD
-387 EEDKTAILTIGAMFD
+387 EEDKTALLTIGAMFD
-402 KMRNADKFV
+402 KMRETDKYAAR
-411 NGGGVAKGDGSD
+411 GEE
-423 DDSDAGGEDADC
+423 DSDNESEAQ
-435 AEEDA
+435 EE
-440 VSEYDDDD
+440 VEEYHDSDEERD
-448 NYSMEYESS
+448 NYPVYESAI
-457 VKVAKNCSIIDLLLS
+457 KVAKNLTIVDLLLS

-479 KITRVDEALTQLFPP
+479 KIIRVDEALTQLFPP

-501 FIGSTFMRCGE
+501 FIGSTFMRYGE

-521 VVGTCDPVEGACI
+521 VVGSCDPVEGATI
-534 ETATTERE
+534 ETTATERE
-542 MLMQWTDLVNSE
+542 LLIRWADFVSTE

-568 YEFMFRRAIEND
+568 YEFMFRRAIENE

-589 RKIGEMCVKD
+589 RRLSEVCANEKYNRLQPEK
-599 QGFHKDAPIDIEHTT
+599 PLIDIEHTT
-614 IALASGDYDLKFIKM
+614 VALASGDYDLKYIKM
-629 TGRLQVD
+629 TGRFQVD

-665 RIEVVHDGHEQM
+665 RVEVVHDTDGN
-677 QPVTHLYPNGE
+677 VA
-688 MQTVTHLYPNG
+688 
-699 EMQTV
+699 

-731 YYAGGQK
+731 YYDGGRK
-738 FIVEDILRDQPLDE
+738 FIVEDILRNRPADPSVVDGP
-752 KTRTNIIVIKGDHS
+752 KTNIIVIRGDHGG
-766 ELRSYKS
+766 LTAHKN

-788 FRLTNGTASDRARV
+788 FRLTKGDASDRARV
-802 AKYCLQDCNL
+802 AKYCIQDCNL
-812 VHHLMNKTD
+812 VHHLMSKVD

-856 CRAKDTL
+856 CRDKNTL

-914 DSKVWTREY
+914 DSKVWTKEY
-923 DLEGKLLR
+923 DLEGRLLK

-939 TGKYKYDELPGYEYI
+939 TGKYRYDELPGYEYI
-954 DIEFDTFRYVRRTP
+954 DIEFDTFRYVRKTP
-968 TSAATKTKCG
+968 TSAAVKTKCG
-978 KKVCRWAQFPDSR
+978 KKVCRWAQFPENR

-1062 GRMMII
+1062 GRMMIT

-1100 DSVASYTPVYVR
+1100 DSVANYTPVYVR
-1112 VNEGPLTVCTIESL
+1112 TADGILDICTIESL
-1126 AEKYGTP
+1126 AEKYGTER
-1133 VGWVKCEEPGK
+1133 GWAICEEPGK
-1144 QSKEFC
+1144 QTKEFC
-1150 EMREGIETWTDKG
+1150 EMRPGIETWTDKG
-1163 WTRLHRVIRHTL
+1163 WTRLHRVIRHVL
-1175 ASHKKMI
+1175 APHKKMVRI
-1182 RVLTHTGLVD
+1182 LTHTGLVD
-1192 VTDDHSLLREDGT
+1192 VTDDHSLLRMDGT
-1205 EISPKEVKVG
+1205 EVSPKDVKIG
-1215 DSLMHGSLPGSISKP
+1215 DELLHCPVDSHSHTFSI
-1230 SDISENEAKIMG
+1230 
-1242 FFFGDGSCGEYSC
+1242 
-1255 PSGKKC
+1255 
-1261 SWALNNASMERIE
+1261 
-1274 YYLGLCREVYPD
+1274 
-1286 YDWVYMDTIQ
+1286 
-1296 SSGVYKIS
+1296 
-1304 PRNSSYGSIVDF
+1304 NSSYCEYLSNDWIYLSNLAVAAQQCGMQIILSVSEGSVFSLKIQKYLQEDDNPV
-1316 VKMYREKLYN
+1316 
-1326 GNAKVIPNEI
+1326 EI
-1336 MDSPENIRRAFWQ
+1336 DS
-1349 GLYDADGDKDVNG
+1349 
-1362 YCRIDQKNQIS
+1362 
-1373 AAHIAWLAQSIG
+1373 
-1385 YKTSINTRSDKDN
+1385 
-1398 IYRITMT
+1398 IT
-1405 TKKQRLSPDAIK
+1405 
-1417 KMHEIPYEGYVYDL
+1417 EIPYEGYVYDL

-1457 NLEDPKTGEKVRGP
+1457 NLEDPKTGEKVRGA
-1471 KALEMTI
+1471 KALEITI

-1623 DRLKFVFFE
+1623 DRIKFVFFN
-1632 NPAAKLQGEKIEL
+1632 NPAAKLQGDKIEL

-1650 SEHLKIDYAHY
+1650 SENLKIDYAHY
-1661 ITRQLMKPLQQLY
+1661 ITKQLMKPLQQLY
-1674 GLGLEQIWEHQK
+1674 GLGLEQIWDNQK
-1686 KQLAIRTHKK
+1686 KQLAIRKHKSE
-1696 DVADLRKRFPDQE
+1696 VAELRKKFPDQE
-1709 TFAKKHDDFC
+1709 IFAKKHDEFC

-1727 FDKWLVQLQ
+1727 FDKWLVQLDNQ
-1736 NKKDHAR
+1736 KNNAR
-1743 EITGFFKPLKT
+1743 EITGFFKPMKK

>member
-1 LNTLNRVFENEI
+1 
-13 NIRFQN
+13 
-19 YYLPSNLSYQ
+19 
-29 FMQSNSKP
+29 MQKP
-37 TKMNICKPFRLID
+37 TKMNVGKPFRLID

-62 TGMVGN
+62 SGS
-68 AADDSSDSDQST
+68 ASASDDSSEGDELKDVDSRLR
-80 DSGKRQFMVQMFGV
+80 KFMVQMFGV
-94 NEQGNTCSIIVT
+94 NEQGQTCSIIVH

-115 VGDTS
+115 VGDNWDEFTS
-120 SDWTSGNGRP
+120 N
-130 WDQSVANA
+130 V
-138 FMRDLYV
+138 FMKEIYK

-151 LESQVESAR
+151 LESQVESVC

-166 LYGFSAGKKD
+166 LYGFSAGKKE
-176 RFIQV
+176 RFIQIA
-181 TFHNQGAFNRM
+181 FHNQNAFNRM
-192 KNMWYRKDANGSRR
+192 KNIWYQKDTAGNRR
-206 LITLPFRGT
+206 LITHSFRG
-215 DVSIYE
+215 VEVAIYE

-234 NVSPSGWVN
+234 NISPSGWVN

-248 AYKPTN
+248 AYKPSA

-263 ICLSSQV
+263 ICTSSQIV
-270 LPLPEKETRV
+270 PLPEKETRV

-308 AQHLVDAFFKYSECA
+308 AQHLVDAFLRNFADA
-323 KTVSPETVVD
+323 KTASLEMVAT
-333 LIRQVVIAGFGYGT
+333 LIRQVILTAFGHAS
-347 FEDVDLVYPK
+347 FDDVDVVYPK
-357 RVPTESR
+357 RAPSK
-364 VLSTIE
+364 SKIINMIE
-370 LLLKTPLQNMHK
+370 LLLKTPLDNMHK
-382 IKTED
+382 IQTDDNENKN
-387 EEDKTAILTIGAMFD
+387 ALLTIGAMFD
-402 KMRNADKFV
+402 KMRGGDKFHSGQDV
-411 NGGGVAKGDGSD
+411 ADGGESD
-423 DDSDAGGEDADC
+423 DESDAELDQE
-435 AEEDA
+435 EEDA
-440 VSEYDDDD
+440 PDEDIYGEEEMP
-448 NYSMEYESS
+448 YQSS
-457 VKVAKNCSIIDLLLS
+457 VKVSRTCNLFDLLVS

-479 KITRVDEALTQLFPP
+479 KITRVDEALTQLFPA

-501 FIGSTFMRCGE
+501 FIGSTFMRNGE
-512 PEPYLNHCF
+512 SEPYLNHCF
-521 VVGTCDPVEGACI
+521 VVGSCDPVDGATI
-534 ETATTERE
+534 ETTETERE
-542 MLMQWTDLVNSE
+542 MLLKWTDLVTKE

-568 YEFMFRRAIEND
+568 YEFMFRRAIENN
-580 CTKTFLLLS
+580 CTKLFLLLS
-589 RKIGEMCVKD
+589 RRIGEMCVKD
-599 QGFHKDAPIDIEHTT
+599 QGFKKLGAGSSDSEKEVDIEHTT
-614 IALASGDYDLKFIKM
+614 IAIASGEYDLKFIKM

-665 RIEVVHDGHEQM
+665 RVEVVSAIDSM
-677 QPVTHLYPNGE
+677 K
-688 MQTVTHLYPNG
+688 
-699 EMQTV
+699 TV

-731 YYAGGQK
+731 YYDGGKK
-738 FIVEDILRDQPLDE
+738 FIVDNILLNQPADPLIPDGP
-752 KTRTNIIVIKGDHS
+752 KTNIIVIRGDHS
-766 ELRSYKS
+766 ALRSHKN

-788 FRLTNGTASDRARV
+788 FRLTRGSSADRALI
-802 AKYCLQDCNL
+802 AKYCIQDCNL
-812 VHHLMNKTD
+812 VHHLMNKVD

-856 CRAKDTL
+856 CRVKDTL

-914 DSKVWTREY
+914 DSKVWTKEY
-923 DLEGKLLR
+923 DLDGNLLR
-931 QTGEIDRN
+931 ETGDKFTYKKDPRY
-939 TGKYKYDELPGYEYI
+939 GKYKYDELPGYEYI
-954 DIEFDTFRYVRRTP
+954 DIEFDTFRYVRKTP
-968 TSAATKTKCG
+968 ASKAIKTKCG
-978 KKVCRWAQFPDSR
+978 KKVCRWAQFPDSK

-1062 GRMMII
+1062 GRMMIT

-1112 VNEGPLTVCTIESL
+1112 IDDGHGGKNIDICTINSL
-1126 AEKYGTP
+1126 AEKYGTSA
-1133 VGWVKCEEPGK
+1133 GWVKCFETGK
-1144 QSKEFC
+1144 QTKEFC
-1150 EMREGIETWTDKG
+1150 EIHKGVETWTEKG
-1163 WTRLHRVIRHTL
+1163 WTKLHRVIRHRL
-1175 ASHKKMI
+1175 APHKKMI
-1182 RVLTHTGLVD
+1182 RISTHTGLVD
-1192 VTDDHSLLREDGT
+1192 VTDDHSLLLNNGT
-1205 EISPKEVKVG
+1205 EISPKDVSVG
-1215 DSLMHGSLPGSISKP
+1215 TELLHYPLESTTPLNICSNFMFTTNCDYYSEDMVYLSKLAVIAQRSKKHIYIKPNDDFNSIVCL
-1230 SDISENEAKIMG
+1230 KIQKQ
-1242 FFFGDGSCGEYSC
+1242 FEEDYT
-1255 PSGKKC
+1255 
-1261 SWALNNASMERIE
+1261 LNNK
-1274 YYLGLCREVYPD
+1274 
-1286 YDWVYMDTIQ
+1286 IQ
-1296 SSGVYKIS
+1296 SI
-1304 PRNSSYGSIVDF
+1304 
-1316 VKMYREKLYN
+1316 
-1326 GNAKVIPNEI
+1326 
-1336 MDSPENIRRAFWQ
+1336 
-1349 GLYDADGDKDVNG
+1349 
-1362 YCRIDQKNQIS
+1362 C
-1373 AAHIAWLAQSIG
+1373 
-1385 YKTSINTRSDKDN
+1385 
-1398 IYRITMT
+1398 
-1405 TKKQRLSPDAIK
+1405 
-1417 KMHEIPYEGYVYDL
+1417 EIPYEGYVYDL
-1431 TTDNHHFAAGIGNLI
+1431 TTDNHHFAAGIGNII

-1457 NLEDPKTGEKVRGP
+1457 NLEDPKTGEKVRGE

-1561 IMKSVEFLNRCLE
+1561 IMKSVEFLHKCLE
-1574 ELVAG
+1574 ELVKG

-1592 SSYYKNPQTIAHRVL
+1592 SSYYKNPQTIAHCVL
-1607 ADRIGK
+1607 ADRIAK

-1645 PEYIV
+1645 PEYIK
-1650 SEHLKIDYAHY
+1650 SENLKIDYAHY

-1686 KQLAIRTHKK
+1686 KQLAIRNHKK
-1696 DVADLRKRFPDQE
+1696 EVVELRKNFPDQE

-1727 FDKWLVQLQ
+1727 FDKWLVKLQ
-1736 NKKDHAR
+1736 NQKDNAR
-1743 EITGFFKPLKT
+1743 EITGFFQSTKK

>member
-1 LNTLNRVFENEI
+1 
-13 NIRFQN
+13 
-19 YYLPSNLSYQ
+19 
-29 FMQSNSKP
+29 MQSNSKP

-62 TGMVGN
+62 IGMVGN
-68 AADDSSDSDQST
+68 GSDDSSDSEQSV
-80 DSGKRQFMVQMFGV
+80 DSAKRQFMIQMFGV
-94 NEQGNTCSIIVT
+94 NEQGQTCSIIVT
-106 DFKPFFFLH
+106 DYKPFFFLH

-138 FMRDLYV
+138 FMRELYA

-166 LYGFSAGKKD
+166 LYGFSAGKKN

-181 TFHNQGAFNRM
+181 TFHNQSAFNRM
-192 KNMWYRKDANGSRR
+192 KNMWYRKDTSGARR
-206 LITLPFRGT
+206 LITIPFRGT
-215 DVSIYE
+215 EVSIYE

-248 AYKPTN
+248 AYKPAN

-270 LPLPEKETRV
+270 SPLPEKETRV

-308 AQHLVDAFFKYSECA
+308 AQHLVDAFFRYSEST
-323 KTVSPETVVD
+323 KTISPETVAD
-333 LIRQVVIAGFGYGT
+333 LIRQVVSTGFGYGT

-357 RVPTESR
+357 RTPTQSR
-364 VLSTIE
+364 VLNTIE

-402 KMRNADKFV
+402 KMRNADKFAT
-411 NGGGVAKGDGSD
+411 GAKGDGSD
-423 DDSDAGGEDADC
+423 DDSDAGEPDAD
-435 AEEDA
+435 EPDESD
-440 VSEYDDDD
+440 YDDDEE
-448 NYSMEYESS
+448 YAMEYESS
-457 VKVAKNCSIIDLLLS
+457 VKVAKNCTIIDLLLS

-479 KITRVDEALTQLFPP
+479 KIIRVDEALTQLFPP

-521 VVGTCDPVEGACI
+521 VVGTCDPVEGAYI
-534 ETATTERE
+534 ETTTTERE

-589 RKIGEMCVKD
+589 RKIGELCVKD
-599 QGFHKDAPIDIEHTT
+599 NGFKKDAPMDIEHTT
-614 IALASGDYDLKFIKM
+614 IALASGDYDLKYIKM

-665 RIEVVHDGHEQM
+665 RIEIVHDSNDEE
-677 QPVTHLYPNGE
+677 NIE
-688 MQTVTHLYPNG
+688 
-699 EMQTV
+699 

-717 GDFIHVEIT
+717 GDFIHIEMT

-731 YYAGGQK
+731 YYGGGQK
-738 FIVEDILRDQPLDE
+738 FVVENILRDQPLDE
-752 KTRTNIIVIKGDHS
+752 KTRTNIIIIKGDHS
-766 ELRSYKS
+766 ALRAYKS

-788 FRLTNGTASDRARV
+788 FKLTKGTASDRARV

-856 CRAKDTL
+856 CRAKNTL

-914 DSKVWTREY
+914 DSKVWTKEY

-954 DIEFDTFRYVRRTP
+954 DIEFDTFRYVRKTP
-968 TSAATKTKCG
+968 TSAAVKTKCG

-1062 GRMMII
+1062 GRMMIT

-1112 VNEGPLTVCTIESL
+1112 VNEGPLTVCTIDEL
-1126 AEKYGTP
+1126 AKRYGTP
-1133 VGWVKCEEPGK
+1133 AGWVHCVEPGK
-1144 QSKEFC
+1144 QTKEFC
-1150 EMREGIETWTDKG
+1150 EMQEGVETWTDKG
-1163 WTRLHRVIRHTL
+1163 WTKLHRVIRHEL
-1175 ASHKKMI
+1175 APHKKML
-1182 RVLTHTGLVD
+1182 RVTTNTGCVD
-1192 VTDDHSLLREDGT
+1192 VTDDHSLLLPNGT
-1205 EISPKEVKVG
+1205 EISPKDVSVGTELLHHAVDYKHVKLH
-1215 DSLMHGSLPGSISKP
+1215 SEF
-1230 SDISENEAKIMG
+1230 DI
-1242 FFFGDGSCGEYSC
+1242 
-1255 PSGKKC
+1255 KKDC
-1261 SWALNNASMERIE
+1261 E
-1274 YYLGLCREVYPD
+1274 YYSN
-1286 YDWVYMDTIQ
+1286 DWVYLSTIAIVAQRSKMQIRINALENSVFAFYLQIKKSFDDDANTVIQ
-1296 SSGVYKIS
+1296 SIS
-1304 PRNSSYGSIVDF
+1304 EIDYYGYG
-1316 VKMYREKLYN
+1316 YR
-1326 GNAKVIPNEI
+1326 
-1336 MDSPENIRRAFWQ
+1336 
-1349 GLYDADGDKDVNG
+1349 
-1362 YCRIDQKNQIS
+1362 
-1373 AAHIAWLAQSIG
+1373 
-1385 YKTSINTRSDKDN
+1385 
-1398 IYRITMT
+1398 
-1405 TKKQRLSPDAIK
+1405 
-1417 KMHEIPYEGYVYDL
+1417 YVYDL
-1431 TTDNHHFAAGIGNLI
+1431 TTDNHHFAAGIGNMI

-1561 IMKSVEFLNRCLE
+1561 IMKSVEFLNKCLE
-1574 ELVAG
+1574 ELVQG

-1645 PEYIV
+1645 PEFIV

-1709 TFAKKHDDFC
+1709 IFAKKHDEFC

-1736 NKKDHAR
+1736 NQKDNAR
-1743 EITGFFKPLKT
+1743 EITGFFKPVKK

>member
-1 LNTLNRVFENEI
+1 
-13 NIRFQN
+13 
-19 YYLPSNLSYQ
+19 
-29 FMQSNSKP
+29 MQSKKP
-37 TKMNICKPFRLID
+37 TKMNVNKPFRLID

-56 TLNAVK
+56 TLSAIK
-62 TGMVGN
+62 SGATSGS
-68 AADDSSDSDQST
+68 DSASDSDGS
-80 DSGKRQFMVQMFGV
+80 DSSSKRQFMVQMFGV
-94 NEQGNTCSIIVT
+94 NEQGQTCSMIVY
-106 DFKPFFFLH
+106 DYKPFFFLH
-115 VGDTS
+115 VGD
-120 SDWTSGNGRP
+120 R
-130 WDQSVANA
+130 WDQSIVNA
-138 FMRDLYV
+138 FMRQLYV

-151 LESQVESAR
+151 LESQVESAQ
-160 LVDHHK
+160 LVDYHK

-176 RFIQV
+176 RFIRI
-181 TFHNQGAFNRM
+181 TFHNQAAFNRM
-192 KNMWYRKDANGSRR
+192 KNMWYFKNSAGNRQLTTMSFNN
-206 LITLPFRGT
+206 TE
-215 DVSIYE
+215 VSIYE

-234 NVSPSGWVN
+234 NISPSGWIS
-243 VQYNR
+243 VQYNK
-248 AYKPTN
+248 AYKPSMQT
-254 KSTTCTFEC
+254 TTCTFEC
-263 ICLSSQV
+263 ICPSSYIT
-270 LPLPEKETRV
+270 PLPEKETRV

-308 AQHLVDAFFKYSECA
+308 AQHLVDAYLRGA
-323 KTVSPETVVD
+323 DVGSPEQISD
-333 LIRQVVIAGFGYGT
+333 LIRKVVMTGFGYGN
-347 FEDVDLVYPK
+347 FDDVDIVYPK
-357 RVPTESR
+357 REVSR
-364 VLSTIE
+364 ARITNMIDA
-370 LLLKTPLQNMHK
+370 LLHTPLQNMN
-382 IKTED
+382 TVQTD
-387 EEDKTAILTIGAMFD
+387 DAEDKTALLTIGAMFD
-402 KMRNADKFV
+402 KMRETDKYAAR
-411 NGGGVAKGDGSD
+411 GEEGSD
-423 DDSDAGGEDADC
+423 NESDTPEECEDAERYPDSDE
-435 AEEDA
+435 
-440 VSEYDDDD
+440 EYD
-448 NYSMEYESS
+448 NYPVYESAI
-457 VKVAKNCSIIDLLLS
+457 KVAKNWTIVDLLLS

-479 KITRVDEALTQLFPP
+479 KIIRVDEALTQLFPP

-501 FIGSTFMRCGE
+501 FIGSTFMRYGE

-521 VVGTCDPVEGACI
+521 VVGSCDPVEGAVI
-534 ETATTERE
+534 ETTATERE
-542 MLMQWTDLVNSE
+542 LLIRWTDFVTNE

-568 YEFMFRRAIEND
+568 YEFMFRRAIENE

-589 RKIGEMCVKD
+589 RRLGEVCANEKYNKIQPDKP
-599 QGFHKDAPIDIEHTT
+599 QIDIEHTT
-614 IALASGDYDLKFIKM
+614 VALASGDYDLKYIKM
-629 TGRLQVD
+629 TGRFQVD

-665 RIEVVHDGHEQM
+665 RVEVVHDTDGN
-677 QPVTHLYPNGE
+677 VS
-688 MQTVTHLYPNG
+688 
-699 EMQTV
+699 

-731 YYAGGQK
+731 YYDGGRK
-738 FIVEDILRDQPLDE
+738 FIVEDILRNQPLTVVDGP
-752 KTRTNIIVIKGDHS
+752 KTNIIVIRGDHGVLT
-766 ELRSYKS
+766 EHKN

-788 FRLTNGTASDRARV
+788 FRLTKGDAADRARV
-802 AKYCLQDCNL
+802 AKYCIQDCNL
-812 VHHLMNKTD
+812 VHHLMSKVD

-856 CRAKDTL
+856 CRDKNTL

-914 DSKVWTREY
+914 DSKVWTKEY
-923 DLEGKLLR
+923 DLEGRLLK

-939 TGKYKYDELPGYEYI
+939 TGKYRYDELPGYEYI
-954 DIEFDTFRYVRRTP
+954 DIEFDTFRYVRKTP
-968 TSAATKTKCG
+968 TSAAVKTKCG
-978 KKVCRWAQFPDSR
+978 KKVCRWAQFPDNR

-1062 GRMMII
+1062 GRMMIT

-1112 VNEGPLTVCTIESL
+1112 VNDKIDICTIEKL
-1126 AEKYGTP
+1126 ADKYG
-1133 VGWVKCEEPGK
+1133 VRGWIKCEEPGK
-1144 QSKEFC
+1144 QTKEF
-1150 EMREGIETWTDKG
+1150 RELQPDVETWTEKG
-1163 WTRLHRVIRHTL
+1163 WTRLYRVIRHAL
-1175 ASHKKMI
+1175 APHKKMF
-1182 RVLTHTGLVD
+1182 RVRTHTGLVD
-1192 VTDDHSLLREDGT
+1192 VTDDHSLLKPDGS
-1205 EISPKEVKVG
+1205 EISPKDVSVG
-1215 DSLMHGSLPGSISKP
+1215 TELLHCSMEADTAYKTITFTNDCEYCSGDMLYLAKLAVIAHRSGMQYRISESNAYDSLFILKIKKQFDEEPDSK
-1230 SDISENEAKIMG
+1230 
-1242 FFFGDGSCGEYSC
+1242 
-1255 PSGKKC
+1255 
-1261 SWALNNASMERIE
+1261 
-1274 YYLGLCREVYPD
+1274 
-1286 YDWVYMDTIQ
+1286 IQ
-1296 SSGVYKIS
+1296 S
-1304 PRNSSYGSIVDF
+1304 
-1316 VKMYREKLYN
+1316 
-1326 GNAKVIPNEI
+1326 
-1336 MDSPENIRRAFWQ
+1336 IR
-1349 GLYDADGDKDVNG
+1349 
-1362 YCRIDQKNQIS
+1362 
-1373 AAHIAWLAQSIG
+1373 
-1385 YKTSINTRSDKDN
+1385 
-1398 IYRITMT
+1398 
-1405 TKKQRLSPDAIK
+1405 
-1417 KMHEIPYEGYVYDL
+1417 EIPYEGYVFDL
-1431 TTDNHHFAAGIGNLI
+1431 TTENHHFAAGIGNLI

-1457 NLEDPKTGEKVRGP
+1457 NLEDPKTGEKVRGA
-1471 KALEMTI
+1471 KALEITI

-1520 ETDPKKG
+1520 ETDPNKG

-1623 DRLKFVFFE
+1623 DRIKFVFFN
-1632 NPAAKLQGEKIEL
+1632 NPAAKLQGDKIEL

-1650 SEHLKIDYAHY
+1650 SENLKIDYTHY
-1661 ITRQLMKPLQQLY
+1661 ITKQLMKPLQQLY
-1674 GLGLEQIWEHQK
+1674 GLGLEQIWDNQK
-1686 KQLAIRTHKK
+1686 KQLAIRKHKSE
-1696 DVADLRKRFPDQE
+1696 VSELRKKFPDQE
-1709 TFAKKHDDFC
+1709 IFVKKHDDFC

-1727 FDKWLVQLQ
+1727 FDKWLVQLDNQ
-1736 NKKDHAR
+1736 KNNAR
-1743 EITGFFKPLKT
+1743 EITGFFKHTKK